1 MIPVGSES
9 NPLPAALAPGERT
22 WLWAPALCG
31 DLALI
36 PGGARTVLALLVATT
51 LVRAIGELA
60 EFVLQVGD
68 ALLLRL
74 DCLLQDTDLLQH
86 LL

>member
-1 MIPVGSES
+1 MALGSCPLRGLGF
-9 NPLPAALAPGERT
+9 NP
-22 WLWAPALCG
+22 W
-31 DLALI
+31 
-36 PGGARTVLALLVATT
+36 GARTVLALLVATT